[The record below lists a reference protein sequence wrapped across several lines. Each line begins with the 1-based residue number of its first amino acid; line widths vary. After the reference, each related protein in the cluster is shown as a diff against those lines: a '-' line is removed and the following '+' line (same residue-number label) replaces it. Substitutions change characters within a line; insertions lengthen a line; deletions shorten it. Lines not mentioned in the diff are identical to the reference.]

1 MSSDAPSSDS
11 SPQSFPVDVD
21 PTLETLEAACQAWQ
35 DAQHELYTA
44 IQNQDWVGFQQALL
58 RREHWVGILI
68 PYRNQADHWNTHE
81 KALVDSIMAPLMT
94 MEETILKQ
102 LEALQE
108 KNVQMIQQY
117 QRSRQ
122 SLASFYGQQ
131 QRSMAAYDLPQLC
144 DEDDDE

>member
-1 MSSDAPSSDS
+1 MSSDAPSSDTPPES
-11 SPQSFPVDVD
+11 SPSDEAS
-21 PTLETLEAACQAWQ
+21 LETLEAACQAWQ

-68 PYRNQADHWNTHE
+68 PYRNQADHWNTQE

-131 QRSMAAYDLPQLC
+131 QQRSLAAYDLPQLC